1 MSQSGEPSVP
11 KFGSFKP
18 KKAASKHEE
27 SARTAT
33 SRDDLSASRDEHG
46 SRTNRHSRS
55 RRDGDKHDRHRREH
69 TKSRPVDH
77 HNRRSPVQPQP
88 LALDEFEESD
98 TFIVDRRGDSKNS
111 EYGTL
116 HRYSVPSFHRTGYG
130 RVLGASSHTKIDRA
144 ESSDTYVILCT
155 VTHDGRNRQSRP
167 LGSTRSRTGDEHHLR
182 IIKPVAANVE
192 LENDADYLPL
202 RDLRS
207 RKRKRDGDGHTDSV
221 PGREDDDYRSIQ
233 GKAEPDMGPSDDD
246 LEFDTDSGDESM
258 DMLAQ
263 EIRQANA
270 ALVRTTKERPTDVD
284 AWMSLVNFQAKIIN
298 PSADPANLIGSEKR
312 GLADVRL
319 SIYDQAL
326 RHVTKDKTGYAQ
338 LVLGMLEQG
347 SILWDTSRLTTKW
360 NEILKGCPDDVL
372 LWTRYLDF
380 IQTGHL
386 GFRYEL
392 CKEAY
397 LRCLTILHG
406 ARKSVAE
413 SEEVAR
419 VQIYVLLRFTSFLRD
434 AGYDEF
440 AHALWQAVLEYHFL
454 APARELPVQDP
465 LKAFEDYWD
474 SELPRIGEADSQ
486 GWAHYA
492 QHGGKAVRDVASPNC
507 PTLDIDQPFQSFASG
522 ETALLGKL
530 LLPVTDDDDKDNV
543 AADDPFRYVVFSKIR
558 PVLETLV
565 NELPKE
571 DLLAA
576 LLTFMRLP
584 PIARPDDAAPDRRSD
599 QFIAGNNTTV
609 LSHGNANLSLE
620 HYPSTTLS
628 LFGDAFSRLKGID
641 PEPELLDFIDRILSQ
656 LAVAQPTDEALAEY
670 HVAFKLALYQDKA
683 VKAAKR
689 LLKSRPSSL
698 RLYNAYA
705 LTEARLGRIE
715 RAAEVWTTAL
725 KMSKGFA
732 DHEQVEVVLLW
743 HSWTMTLLYQNDQ
756 RSDVLRC
763 LIAMCDDNPS
773 YATGSRNTGTS
784 SSQRLRAAQVCEAG
798 FERMIYSRRADLA
811 VFYAEC
817 HLWFA
822 YLADEA
828 ALSSAIEIR
837 RKYSARLAGHDLS
850 AANERLLQAQAG
862 LFKLHIDR
870 HRPYKPAALRAEL
883 LENLRTF
890 PNNSLLLELYVQI
903 GAQTRIDDRLRA
915 SLQDVMTG
923 PDATVVGWSFAIA
936 QEINRFSSLE
946 TSGAT
951 ANSVRS
957 LFARALLAPE
967 SKVRHSV
974 MLWTWWLAFELP
986 ARHPELPPIRT
997 KKQDTLE
1004 KAKQVFLDGLRL
1016 LPWSKEWVVL
1026 GLQVMAEDATMTNGE
1041 LRQVYDV
1048 LGERE
1053 LRVRMSVEDMEEAM
1067 ADLVPA

>member
-1 MSQSGEPSVP
+1 MSQSGEPIVP

-18 KKAASKHEE
+18 KKVVSKHEE
-27 SARTAT
+27 PARAAT

-46 SRTNRHSRS
+46 RRTDRHSHS
-55 RRDGDKHDRHRREH
+55 RRNGDRYDRHRREH
-69 TKSRPVDH
+69 TKPRPVDH
-77 HNRRSPVQPQP
+77 HNRRSPVQP
-88 LALDEFEESD
+88 LTLDEFEQSD
-98 TFIVDRRGDSKNS
+98 AFIVDRRGDSKNV

-116 HRYSVPSFHRTGYG
+116 YRYSVPSFNRTGYG

-144 ESSDTYVILCT
+144 ESSDTYVILST
-155 VTHDGRNRQSRP
+155 ATHDGRNRQSRL
-167 LGSTRSRTGDEHHLR
+167 LGSTRSRTGDEHRLR
-182 IIKPVAANVE
+182 IIKPVAGNVE
-192 LENDADYLPL
+192 LENAADYLPL

-207 RKRKRDGDGHTDSV
+207 RKRKRDGDGDTDSM
-221 PGREDDDYRSIQ
+221 PGRQDVDYRSVE
-233 GKAEPDMGPSDDD
+233 GKAAPNMSPSDDD
-246 LEFDTDSGDESM
+246 LESGTDSGDGSI
-258 DMLAQ
+258 DMIAQ
-263 EIRQANA
+263 EIRKANA
-270 ALVRTTKERPTDVD
+270 ALVRATKERPTDVD
-284 AWMSLVNFQAKIIN
+284 AWISLVNFQAKIIN
-298 PSADPANLIGSEKR
+298 PSADPANSIGSSERR
-312 GLADVRL
+312 GLADIRL

-347 SILWDTSRLTTKW
+347 GILWDTSRLTTKW
-360 NEILKGCPDDVL
+360 NEILNECSDNVL

-406 ARKSVAE
+406 ARESVAE
-413 SEEVAR
+413 SEKVAH
-419 VQIYVLLRFTSFLRD
+419 VQVYVLLRFTSFLRD

-440 AHALWQAVLEYHFL
+440 AHALWQVMLEYHFL
-454 APARELPVQDP
+454 APARDLPTQDP

-492 QHGGKAVRDVASPNC
+492 QNGGKAARNVASPTR
-507 PTLDIDQPFQSFASG
+507 PTLDIDQPFQSFAIG
-522 ETALLGKL
+522 ERSLLGKL
-530 LLPVTDDDDKDNV
+530 ILPVTDDKDNL
-543 AADDPFRYVVFSKIR
+543 AADDPFRYVIFSEIR
-558 PVLETLV
+558 PFLETLV
-565 NELPKE
+565 TGLPKE
-571 DLLAA
+571 NLLGA

-584 PIARPDDAAPDRRSD
+584 PKARPDDAAPDRRSD
-599 QFIAGNNTTV
+599 QFIAGDDTMI
-609 LSHGNANLSLE
+609 LSNGNADPSLE
-620 HYPSTTLS
+620 HYPTTTFN
-628 LFGDAFSRLKGID
+628 LFRNAFSRPKSIC
-641 PEPELLDFIDRILSQ
+641 PEPELLDFIDRVLSQ
-656 LAVAQPTDEALAEY
+656 LALAQPNDEALAEY
-670 HVAFKLALYQDKA
+670 HVAFKLAFFQDKA
-683 VKAAKR
+683 VKAAKQ

-743 HSWTMTLLYQNDQ
+743 HSWTLTLLYQEGE

-763 LIAMCDDNPS
+763 LIAMCDANPS
-773 YATGSRNTGTS
+773 YVAASRNTGIS
-784 SSQRLRAAQVCEAG
+784 SSERLRAAQVCEAG
-798 FERMIYSRRADLA
+798 FERMVYSRRADLA
-811 VFYAEC
+811 VLYAEC

-822 YLADEA
+822 YLADEE
-828 ALSSAIEIR
+828 ALGSAIEVQ
-837 RKYSARLAGHDLS
+837 SHHLS
-850 AANERLLQAQAG
+850 AAKEMLLQAQAG

-890 PNNSLLLELYVQI
+890 PNNTVLLELYVQI

-915 SLQDVMTG
+915 SLQEDVMTG
-923 PDATVVGWSFAIA
+923 PNATVVGWSCVIA
-936 QEINRFSSLE
+936 QELNRFSSFE

-974 MLWTWWLAFELP
+974 MLWKWWLAFELSG
-986 ARHPELPPIRT
+986 RHSKLLPIPT

-1004 KAKQVFLDGLRL
+1004 KLKQIFLDGLRL

-1026 GLQVMAEDATMTNGE
+1026 GLQAMAEDATMTNGE

-1067 ADLVPA
+1067 SELVP

>member
-1 MSQSGEPSVP
+1 MSQSGERSVP
-11 KFGSFKP
+11 TFGSFKP
-18 KKAASKHEE
+18 KKAVSKHEE

-33 SRDDLSASRDEHG
+33 SHDDRPASRNEHG
-46 SRTNRHSRS
+46 RRTERHSHIS
-55 RRDGDKHDRHRREH
+55 RNGEKHDRHRREH
-69 TKSRPVDH
+69 PKSRPVDH

-98 TFIVDRRGDSKNS
+98 TFIVDRRGDSKNL
-111 EYGTL
+111 EYGTT

-144 ESSDTYVILCT
+144 ESSDTYVILST
-155 VTHDGRNRQSRP
+155 ATHDGRNRQSRP

-192 LENDADYLPL
+192 LENAADYLPL
-202 RDLRS
+202 RDFRG
-207 RKRKRDGDGHTDSV
+207 RKRKRDGDGQTDSV
-221 PGREDDDYRSIQ
+221 PGREDVDYRSIQ
-233 GKAEPDMGPSDDD
+233 GKAEPDMDPSDDD
-246 LEFDTDSGDESM
+246 LELGTDFGDESI
-258 DMLAQ
+258 DILAQ

-270 ALVRTTKERPTDVD
+270 ALVRATKKRPTDVD
-284 AWMSLVNFQAKIIN
+284 AWISLLNFQAKVIS
-298 PSADPANLIGSEKR
+298 PSAGPANLIRSKKR

-347 SILWDTSRLTTKW
+347 AILWETSRLTTKW
-360 NEILKGCPDDVL
+360 NGILKACPDNVL

-380 IQTGHL
+380 IQTGHS

-406 ARKSVAE
+406 ARKSVTE
-413 SEEVAR
+413 SEKVAH
-419 VQIYVLLRFTSFLRD
+419 VQIYVLLRSTTFLRD

-440 AHALWQAVLEYHFL
+440 AHALWQAVLEYQFL
-454 APARELPVQDP
+454 APARNLPVQDP
-465 LKAFEDYWD
+465 LKSFENYWD
-474 SELPRIGEADSQ
+474 SELPRIGEAGSQ

-492 QHGGKAVRDVASPNC
+492 QHGGKAARNVASPTC
-507 PTLDIDQPFQSFASG
+507 PTLDIDQPFQSFAIG
-522 ETALLGKL
+522 ERALLGKL
-530 LLPVTDDDDKDNV
+530 LLPVTDDNGNV
-543 AADDPFRYVVFSKIR
+543 AADDPFRYVMFSEIR
-558 PVLETLV
+558 PFLETLV
-565 NELPKE
+565 DELPKE
-571 DLLAA
+571 DILGSF
-576 LLTFMRLP
+576 LTFMRLP
-584 PIARPDDAAPDRRSD
+584 PIARLDGAARDWRSD
-599 QFIAGNNTTV
+599 QFIAGDDTMVSSN
-609 LSHGNANLSLE
+609 GNANPSLE
-620 HYPSTTLS
+620 HYPTTTFD
-628 LFGDAFSRLKGID
+628 LFRDAFSRLKTIH
-641 PEPELLDFIDRILSQ
+641 PEPELLDFRDRVLSQ
-656 LAVAQPTDEALAEY
+656 LALAQPNDEALAEY
-670 HVAFKLALYQDKA
+670 HVAFKLAFFQDKA

-705 LTEARLGRIE
+705 LTEARLGRME
-715 RAAEVWTTAL
+715 RAAEVWATAL

-743 HSWTMTLLYQNDQ
+743 HSWILTLLYQEGE

-763 LIAMCDDNPS
+763 LIAMCDDNPG
-773 YATGSRNTGTS
+773 YAAGSRNTGMS
-784 SSQRLRAAQVCEAG
+784 SSERLRAAQVCEAG
-798 FERMIYSRRADLA
+798 FERMVYSKRADLA
-811 VFYAEC
+811 VLYAEC

-822 YLADEA
+822 YLADEE
-828 ALSSAIEIR
+828 ALGSAIEVR
-837 RKYSARLAGHDLS
+837 RKYSTRLAAHKLFT
-850 AANERLLQAQAG
+850 ANALLLQAQAG

-890 PNNSLLLELYVQI
+890 SNNTILLELYVQI

-915 SLQDVMTG
+915 SLQEDVMTG
-923 PDATVVGWSFAIA
+923 PDATVVGWSCAIA
-936 QEINRFSSLE
+936 QEINRFSSFE

-986 ARHPELPPIRT
+986 ARHPKLLSVQT
-997 KKQDTLE
+997 KKQETLE
-1004 KAKQVFLDGLRL
+1004 KAKQIFLDGLRT
-1016 LPWSKEWVVL
+1016 LPWCKAWVVL
-1026 GLQVMAEDATMTNGE
+1026 GLQTMAETGSMTNGE

-1067 ADLVPA
+1067 SELVPA

>member
-1 MSQSGEPSVP
+1 MSQSGEQTVP
-11 KFGSFKP
+11 KFGSFKA
-18 KKAASKHEE
+18 KKAISKHEE
-27 SARTAT
+27 PARAAT
-33 SRDDLSASRDEHG
+33 SRDDLSASHDEHRR
-46 SRTNRHSRS
+46 RTDRTSHSR
-55 RRDGDKHDRHRREH
+55 RNGDKHDRHRRED
-69 TKSRPVDH
+69 TKSRPVD

-88 LALDEFEESD
+88 LTLDEFEESD
-98 TFIVDRRGDSKNS
+98 AFIVDRRGDSKNV

-116 HRYSVPSFHRTGYG
+116 YRYSVPSFHRTGYG

-144 ESSDTYVILCT
+144 ESSDTYVILST
-155 VTHDGRNRQSRP
+155 ATHDGRNRQSRP

-182 IIKPVAANVE
+182 IIKPVAGNVE
-192 LENDADYLPL
+192 LENAADYLPL

-207 RKRKRDGDGHTDSV
+207 RKRKRDGDGDTDSM
-221 PGREDDDYRSIQ
+221 PGRQDVDYRSVE
-233 GKAEPDMGPSDDD
+233 GKAAPNMSPSDDD
-246 LEFDTDSGDESM
+246 LESGTDSGDESI
-258 DMLAQ
+258 DILAQ

-270 ALVRTTKERPTDVD
+270 ALVRATKERPTDVD

-298 PSADPANLIGSEKR
+298 PSADPANSIGSSERR
-312 GLADVRL
+312 GIADLRL

-347 SILWDTSRLTTKW
+347 GILWDTSRLTTKW
-360 NEILKGCPDDVL
+360 NEILKGCPDNVL

-413 SEEVAR
+413 SEKVAH

-440 AHALWQAVLEYHFL
+440 AYALWQAMLEYHFL
-454 APARELPVQDP
+454 ALARNLPVHDP
-465 LKAFEDYWD
+465 LKSFEGYWD

-492 QHGGKAVRDVASPNC
+492 QHGGKVVRDVASPTC
-507 PTLDIDQPFQSFASG
+507 LTLDIDQPFQSFAIG
-522 ETALLGKL
+522 ERALLGKL
-530 LLPVTDDDDKDNV
+530 LLPVTDDNDNL
-543 AADDPFRYVVFSKIR
+543 AADDPFRYVTFSEIR
-558 PVLETLV
+558 PFLETLV
-565 NELPKE
+565 NGLPKE
-571 DLLAA
+571 DLLGA

-599 QFIAGNNTTV
+599 QFIAGDDTMI
-609 LSHGNANLSLE
+609 LSNGNANPSFE
-620 HYPSTTLS
+620 HYPTTTFN
-628 LFGDAFSRLKGID
+628 LFRDAFSRLKTIH
-641 PEPELLDFIDRILSQ
+641 PEPELLDFIDRVLSQ
-656 LAVAQPTDEALAEY
+656 LALAQPNDEALAEY
-670 HVAFKLALYQDKA
+670 HVAFKLAFFQDKA

-705 LTEARLGRIE
+705 LTEARLGRFE
-715 RAAEVWTTAL
+715 RAAEVWATAL

-743 HSWTMTLLYQNDQ
+743 HSWTLTLLYQEGE

-763 LIAMCDDNPS
+763 LTAMCDANPS
-773 YATGSRNTGTS
+773 HVAASRNTGIS
-784 SSQRLRAAQVCEAG
+784 SSERLRAAQVCEAG
-798 FERMIYSRRADLA
+798 FERMVYSRRADLA
-811 VFYAEC
+811 VLYAEC

-822 YLADEA
+822 YLADEE
-828 ALSSAIEIR
+828 ALGSAIEVQSE
-837 RKYSARLAGHDLS
+837 YSSRLAGHHLS
-850 AANERLLQAQAG
+850 AAKEMLLQAQAG

-890 PNNSLLLELYVQI
+890 PNNTVLLKLYVQI

-915 SLQDVMTG
+915 SLQEDVMTG
-923 PDATVVGWSFAIA
+923 PNATVVGWSCVIA
-936 QEINRFSSLE
+936 QELNRFSSFE

-974 MLWTWWLAFELP
+974 MLWKWWLAFELP
-986 ARHPELPPIRT
+986 ARHPEMLPVQT

-1026 GLQVMAEDATMTNGE
+1026 GLRAMAEDATMTNGE

>member
-1 MSQSGEPSVP
+1 MSQNDGSGVP
-11 KFGSFKP
+11 EFGSFKP

-27 SARTAT
+27 PARTAT
-33 SRDDLSASRDEHG
+33 PRDDLSASRDEHG
-46 SRTNRHSRS
+46 RRTDRHSHSHRN
-55 RRDGDKHDRHRREH
+55 GDKHDRHRREH
-69 TKSRPVDH
+69 AKSRTVDH

-144 ESSDTYVILCT
+144 ESSDTYVILT
-155 VTHDGRNRQSRP
+155 TATHDGRNRQSRP

-192 LENDADYLPL
+192 LENAADYLPL
-202 RDLRS
+202 RDFR
-207 RKRKRDGDGHTDSV
+207 RKRDGDGQTDSV
-221 PGREDDDYRSIQ
+221 PGREDVDYRSIQ
-233 GKAEPDMGPSDDD
+233 GKAEPDMDPSDDD

-270 ALVRTTKERPTDVD
+270 ALVRATKERPTDVD

-298 PSADPANLIGSEKR
+298 PSADPAKSTSSEKR

-347 SILWDTSRLTTKW
+347 GILWETSRLTTKW
-360 NEILKGCPDDVL
+360 NEILKGCPDNVL

-380 IQTGHL
+380 MQTGHL
-386 GFRYEL
+386 GFRYEV

-397 LRCLTILHG
+397 LRCLTILQG
-406 ARKSVAE
+406 ARKSVAA
-413 SEEVAR
+413 SEKVAH
-419 VQIYVLLRFTSFLRD
+419 VQVYVLLRFTSFLRD

-440 AHALWQAVLEYHFL
+440 AHALWQAMLEYHFL
-454 APARELPVQDP
+454 APARNLPVQDP

-474 SELPRIGEADSQ
+474 SELPRIGETDSQ

-492 QHGGKAVRDVASPNC
+492 QHGGKAARNVASPTC
-507 PTLDIDQPFQSFASG
+507 PVLDIDQPFQSFASG

-530 LLPVTDDDDKDNV
+530 LLPVTDDNDNV
-543 AADDPFRYVVFSKIR
+543 AADDPFRYVMFSEVR
-558 PVLETLV
+558 PFLETLV
-565 NELPKE
+565 DELPKE
-571 DLLAA
+571 DILGSFLV
-576 LLTFMRLP
+576 FMRLP
-584 PIARPDDAAPDRRSD
+584 PIARLDGAARDRQSD
-599 QFIAGNNTTV
+599 QFIAGDDTMV
-609 LSHGNANLSLE
+609 LSDGNANPSLE
-620 HYPSTTLS
+620 HYPTTTFN
-628 LFGDAFSRLKGID
+628 LFRDAFSRPKSIC
-641 PEPELLDFIDRILSQ
+641 PEPELLDFVDRVLSQ
-656 LAVAQPTDEALAEY
+656 LALAQPNDEALAEY
-670 HVAFKLALYQDKA
+670 HVAFKLAIFQDEA

-743 HSWTMTLLYQNDQ
+743 HSWTLTLVYQE
-756 RSDVLRC
+756 
-763 LIAMCDDNPS
+763 AP
-773 YATGSRNTGTS
+773 SRNTGIS
-784 SSQRLRAAQVCEAG
+784 SSERLRAAQVYEGG
-798 FERMIYSRRADLA
+798 FERMVYIRRADLA
-811 VFYAEC
+811 VLYAEC

-822 YLADEA
+822 YLADEE
-828 ALSSAIEIR
+828 ALGSAIEVQ
-837 RKYSARLAGHDLS
+837 RKYSARLAGHDLF
-850 AANERLLQAQAG
+850 AAKEMLLQAQAK

-883 LENLRTF
+883 LENFRTF
-890 PNNSLLLELYVQI
+890 PNNTILLELYVQI

-915 SLQDVMTG
+915 SLQEDVLSG
-923 PDATVVGWSFAIA
+923 PDATVVGWSCAIA
-936 QEINRFSSLE
+936 QEINRFSSSE

-974 MLWTWWLAFELP
+974 MLWKWWLAFELP
-986 ARHPELPPIRT
+986 ARYPKLLPSRT

-1004 KAKQVFLDGLRL
+1004 KAKQIFLDGVRT
-1016 LPWSKEWVVL
+1016 LPWCKAWVVL
-1026 GLQVMAEDATMTNGE
+1026 GLQIVAEAGSMTNGE

-1053 LRVRMSVEDMEEAM
+1053 LRVRMSVEEMEEAM
-1067 ADLVPA
+1067 ANLAPA

>member
-1 MSQSGEPSVP
+1 MSQSCEPSVP

-27 SARTAT
+27 PARTAT
-33 SRDDLSASRDEHG
+33 SRDDLSSSRHG
-46 SRTNRHSRS
+46 HARRTERHSHS
-55 RRDGDKHDRHRREH
+55 RRNGDEYDRHRREH
-69 TKSRPVDH
+69 PKSRPVDH

-144 ESSDTYVILCT
+144 ESSDTYVILST
-155 VTHDGRNRQSRP
+155 ATHDGRNRQSRA

-182 IIKPVAANVE
+182 IIKPVAGNVE
-192 LENDADYLPL
+192 LENAADYLPL
-202 RDLRS
+202 RDFRS
-207 RKRKRDGDGHTDSV
+207 RKRKRDGHGHTDSV
-221 PGREDDDYRSIQ
+221 PGREDVDYRSIQ
-233 GKAEPDMGPSDDD
+233 GKAEPDMSPSDDD
-246 LEFDTDSGDESM
+246 LEFGTDSGDESI
-258 DMLAQ
+258 DILAQ

-270 ALVRTTKERPTDVD
+270 ALVRATKERPTDVD

-298 PSADPANLIGSEKR
+298 PSADPANLIGSEKC

-319 SIYDQAL
+319 SIYEQAL

-347 SILWDTSRLTTKW
+347 GILWETSRLTTRW
-360 NEILKGCPDDVL
+360 NEILKGCPDNVL

-380 IQTGHL
+380 MQTGHL

-413 SEEVAR
+413 SEKVAH

-454 APARELPVQDP
+454 APARDLPVQDP

-492 QHGGKAVRDVASPNC
+492 QYGGKAARNVASPTC

-522 ETALLGKL
+522 ETALLSKL
-530 LLPVTDDDDKDNV
+530 LLPATDDNDNV
-543 AADDPFRYVVFSKIR
+543 AADDPFRYVMFSEIR
-558 PVLETLV
+558 PFLETLV

-571 DLLAA
+571 DLLGA

-599 QFIAGNNTTV
+599 QFIADNNTTV

-620 HYPSTTLS
+620 HYPSTTFS
-628 LFGDAFSRLKGID
+628 LFGDAFSRLKSID
-641 PEPELLDFIDRILSQ
+641 PEPELLDFIDRMLSK

-670 HVAFKLALYQDKA
+670 HVAFKLAFFQDKA

-715 RAAEVWTTAL
+715 RAAEVWATAL

-743 HSWTMTLLYQNDQ
+743 HSWTLTLLYQEGES
-756 RSDVLRC
+756 SDVLCC
-763 LIAMCDDNPS
+763 LIAMCDANPS
-773 YATGSRNTGTS
+773 YVAASRNMGIS
-784 SSQRLRAAQVCEAG
+784 SSERLRAAQVCEAG
-798 FERMIYSRRADLA
+798 FERMVYSRRADLA
-811 VFYAEC
+811 VLYAEC
-817 HLWFA
+817 HLWFT
-822 YLADEA
+822 YLADEE
-828 ALSSAIEIR
+828 ALGSAIEVQ
-837 RKYSARLAGHDLS
+837 RKYSARLTGHALS
-850 AANERLLQAQAG
+850 AAKEMLLQAQAG

-870 HRPYKPAALRAEL
+870 HRPYKPAGLRAEL

-890 PNNSLLLELYVQI
+890 PNNTILLELYVQI
-903 GAQTRIDDRLRA
+903 GARTRIDDRLRA
-915 SLQDVMTG
+915 SLQEDVMTG
-923 PDATVVGWSFAIA
+923 PDATVVGWSCAIA
-936 QEINRFSSLE
+936 QEINRFSSFE

-957 LFARALLAPE
+957 FFARALLAPE

-986 ARHPELPPIRT
+986 ARHPKLLPVQT
-997 KKQDTLE
+997 KKQETLE
-1004 KAKQVFLDGLRL
+1004 KAKQIFLDGLRT
-1016 LPWSKEWVVL
+1016 LPWCKAWVVL
-1026 GLQVMAEDATMTNGE
+1026 GLQAMAEAGLMANGE

-1067 ADLVPA
+1067 ANLVPA

>member
-1 MSQSGEPSVP
+1 MSQNGESSVP

-18 KKAASKHEE
+18 KKGASKHEE
-27 SARTAT
+27 PARTAT
-33 SRDDLSASRDEHG
+33 SRDDLSASRDQHG
-46 SRTNRHSRS
+46 SRTNRHSHS
-55 RRDGDKHDRHRREH
+55 HRDRDKHDRHRREH

-98 TFIVDRRGDSKNS
+98 TFIVDRRGDSKNV

-116 HRYSVPSFHRTGYG
+116 YRYSVPSFHRTGYG

-144 ESSDTYVILCT
+144 ESSDTYVILT
-155 VTHDGRNRQSRP
+155 TATHDGRNRQSRP

-182 IIKPVAANVE
+182 IIKPVAGNVE

-221 PGREDDDYRSIQ
+221 PGREDVDYRSVQ
-233 GKAEPDMGPSDDD
+233 GKAEPDMGPSDVD

-258 DMLAQ
+258 DILAQ

-270 ALVRTTKERPTDVD
+270 ALVRATKERPTDVD
-284 AWMSLVNFQAKIIN
+284 AWLSLVNFQAKVIS
-298 PSADPANLIGSEKR
+298 PSADPANLVGSEKR

-347 SILWDTSRLTTKW
+347 GILWDTSRLTTKW
-360 NEILKGCPDDVL
+360 NEILQGCPDNVL
-372 LWTRYLDF
+372 LWTRHLDF

-406 ARKSVAE
+406 ARKSVAG
-413 SEEVAR
+413 SEKVAH
-419 VQIYVLLRFTSFLRD
+419 VQVYVLLRFTSFLRD

-454 APARELPVQDP
+454 APARQLPVQDP

-474 SELPRIGEADSQ
+474 SELPRIGEADCQ
-486 GWAHYA
+486 GWAHYT
-492 QHGGKAVRDVASPNC
+492 QHGGKAVRDVASPTY

-530 LLPVTDDDDKDNV
+530 LLPVSDDNGTV
-543 AADDPFRYVVFSKIR
+543 AADDPFRYVMFSEIR
-558 PVLETLV
+558 PFLETLV
-565 NELPKE
+565 DELPKE
-571 DLLAA
+571 DTLGSFLM
-576 LLTFMRLP
+576 FMRLP
-584 PIARPDDAAPDRRSD
+584 PISRPDGAARDRRSD
-599 QFIAGNNTTV
+599 QLIAGDDTTV
-609 LSHGNANLSLE
+609 LSNGNANPSLE
-620 HYPSTTLS
+620 HYPSTTFS
-628 LFGDAFSRLKGID
+628 LFGDAFSRFKSIG
-641 PEPELLDFIDRILSQ
+641 PEPELLEFIDRILSQ
-656 LAVAQPTDEALAEY
+656 LALAQPSDEALAEY
-670 HVAFKLALYQDKA
+670 HVAFKLAFFQDKA

-705 LTEARLGRIE
+705 LTEARLGRTE
-715 RAAEVWTTAL
+715 RAAEVWATAL
-725 KMSKGFA
+725 KMSKDFA
-732 DHEQVEVVLLW
+732 HHEQVEVVLLW
-743 HSWTMTLLYQNDQ
+743 HSWTLTLLYQERD
-756 RSDVLRC
+756 RSEVRTC
-763 LIAMCDDNPS
+763 LLAMCDDNPS
-773 YATGSRNTGTS
+773 YVAGSRNAGMS
-784 SSQRLRAAQVCEAG
+784 SSERLRAAQVCEAG
-798 FERMIYSRRADLA
+798 FERMVYSKRADIA
-811 VFYAEC
+811 VLYAEC

-822 YLADEA
+822 YLADEE
-828 ALSSAIEIR
+828 ALGSAIEVL

-850 AANERLLQAQAG
+850 AANEMLLQAQAG

-883 LENLRTF
+883 FENLRTF
-890 PNNSLLLELYVQI
+890 RNNTVLLELYVQV
-903 GAQTRIDDRLRA
+903 GAQTRIDDRLKT
-915 SLQDVMTG
+915 SLQEDVMTG
-923 PDATVVGWSFAIA
+923 PDATVVGWSCAIA
-936 QEINRFSSLE
+936 QEINRFSSFE

-957 LFARALLAPE
+957 LFARALLASE
-967 SKVRHSV
+967 SKVRHSI
-974 MLWTWWLAFELP
+974 MLWKWWLAFELP
-986 ARHPELPPIRT
+986 VRHPELLPVRT

-1004 KAKQVFLDGLRL
+1004 KAKQVFLDGLRT
-1016 LPWSKEWVVL
+1016 LPWCKAWVVL
-1026 GLQVMAEDATMTNGE
+1026 GLQVMAEAGSMTNGE

-1067 ADLVPA
+1067 ANLVPA